1 MSTSEVANSF
11 YALAQQGNWD
21 NILETL
27 FSPEAMSVEPAHAQ
41 GLATVQGLGKIREKG
56 KKWAG
61 MIEQVHGGYCHEPV
75 VVGNHFACAMGVD
88 ATMKGQGRQKL
99 DELAV
104 YEVKDGK
111 IVLEHF
117 FY

>member
-1 MSTSEVANSF
+1 MTTQEVANSF

-21 NILETL
+21 QIQEEL
-27 FSPEAMSVEPAHAQ
+27 FSPDASSVEPAHAQ
-41 GLATVQGLGKIREKG
+41 GLSTVKGLDKIREKG
-56 KKWAG
+56 KKWSE
-61 MIEQVHGGYCHEPV
+61 MIEQVHGGFCNEPV
-75 VVGNHFACAMGVD
+75 VIGNHFVCAMGVD
-88 ATMKGQGRQKL
+88 ATMKGQGRQKI